1 MARFWTSPFEDFDR
15 AFDQLFEELLI
26 GRWRVSTRRIPGQ
39 HAIVMDCGN
48 HYEVQISTAG
58 LDPQQLGIEVDENR
72 LTVHG
77 PTAGG
82 GESEQSFTFADAVDR
97 DAVTVR
103 WSDHVLLI
111 FLPKRKKRSLAARK
125 SKQT

>member
-1 MARFWTSPFEDFDR
+1 MARSWTSPFEDFDR

-26 GRWRVSTRRIPGQ
+26 DRWRATTRRILGE

-72 LTVHG
+72 LTVYW
-77 PTAGG
+77 PTAGSSK
-82 GESEQSFTFADAVDR
+82 SERSFEFADAVDR

-103 WSDHVLLI
+103 WSDHVLFI
-111 FLPKRKKRSLAARK
+111 VLPKRKKRSLAARK

>member
-1 MARFWTSPFEDFDR
+1 MARFWTSPFEDFNR

-26 GRWRVSTRRIPGQ
+26 DRWRATTRRMPGE

-48 HYEVQISTAG
+48 RYEVQISTAG

-82 GESEQSFTFADAVDR
+82 SKSEHSFTFADAVDR

-103 WSDHVLLI
+103 WSDQVLFI
-111 FLPKRKKRSLAARK
+111 FLPKRKKRSLAVRK
-125 SKQT
+125 SKET

>member
-1 MARFWTSPFEDFDR
+1 VARSWTSPFEDFDR

-26 GRWRVSTRRIPGQ
+26 DRWRATTRRILGE

-72 LTVHG
+72 LTVYW
-77 PTAGG
+77 PTAGSSK
-82 GESEQSFTFADAVDR
+82 SERSFEFADAVDR

-103 WSDHVLLI
+103 WSDHVLFI
-111 FLPKRKKRSLAARK
+111 VLPKRKKRSLAARK